1 MEQSI
6 KTHTGWRLAAVEIH
20 FGVGDNGDP
29 FEMKRPDLR
38 RRMKNPNTGL
48 EKKHY
53 ESPKLECIGTVRELT
68 QSPDLAVCGSTDL
81 ATDADCCIDCE
92 V

>member
-1 MEQSI
+1 
-6 KTHTGWRLAAVEIH
+6 
-20 FGVGDNGDP
+20 
-29 FEMKRPDLR
+29 
-38 RRMKNPNTGL
+38 MKNPNTGL

-81 ATDADCCIDCE
+81 ATDAGCCIDCE